1 MTARALHFPVLLLVS
16 LLAPQESPVGGQELG
31 AWGRSLDV
39 DARIVGE
46 LGRYQADGG
55 ESLDEA
61 YRWALARAVRQMVFE
76 AAETRVSQVLG
87 EGCNPFVGVTMLE
100 PGFVTRE
107 GSGAQPVGSRKFEE
121 SIIRTEMVA
130 CVDTERDDPEG
141 VLKLYTSEEFRTAAE
156 SRIEDMWEDGEGSCM
171 ETGGVMAIVDPTRIC
186 NRIDRFV
193 QGPLASEHS
202 QVVFN
207 EGQKPFQDV
216 YFKESLKT
224 FVRVP
229 GGLAL
234 HYVNF
239 TRTVDMG
246 RVERW
251 VARRKVPESQER
263 NVSELRSRIGR

>member
-1 MTARALHFPVLLLVS
+1 MTALAIPALWLLSLLL
-16 LLAPQESPVGGQELG
+16 PQESPPGGQALG
-31 AWGRSLDV
+31 AWGRAFDV
-39 DARIVGE
+39 DARIVGQ
-46 LGRYQADGG
+46 LGRYQVDGR
-55 ESLDEA
+55 EPLDES
-61 YRWALARAVRQMVFE
+61 YRWALARAVRGMVFN
-76 AAETRVSQVLG
+76 AAGTRVDEILQ
-87 EGCNPFVGVTMLE
+87 EGCEPFVDVTMLE
-100 PGFVTRE
+100 PGFVPGE
-107 GSGAQPVGSRKFEE
+107 GSEAHPPGSRKFEE

-130 CVDTERDDPEG
+130 CIDTERDNPEE

-156 SRIEDMWEDGEGSCM
+156 SRVEDMWEDEHGSCM

-193 QGPLASEHS
+193 EGPVASEHS

-207 EGQKPFQDV
+207 EGRKPFQDV

-224 FVRVP
+224 FIRVP

-234 HYVNF
+234 HYINF

-263 NVSELRSRIGR
+263 NVSELRNRIGH